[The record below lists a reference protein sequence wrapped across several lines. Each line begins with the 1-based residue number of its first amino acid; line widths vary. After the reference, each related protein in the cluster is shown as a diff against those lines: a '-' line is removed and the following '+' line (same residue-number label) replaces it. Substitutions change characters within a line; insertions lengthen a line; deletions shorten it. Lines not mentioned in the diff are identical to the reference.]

1 MENSSFTDI
10 AKLIGIVIVIAG
22 FALKLRPTVV
32 VVAAALVTGLVARIP
47 LVSVNPKQEGLIEML
62 GGAFA
67 QNRMMTLF
75 IITLPAIAT
84 SERFGLQ
91 RRAAELIRSFRGA
104 TLARL
109 LFGYQL
115 FRVAMGALGLRVN
128 GHATFVRPLI
138 FPMARG
144 ASAARES
151 NQIERIKAASAAS
164 ENYGNFYGQ
173 NLSPVQAGILLVY
186 GVLKGLGYTV
196 SVWRLVLFAIPIA
209 TFTLVVGAAQFWIF
223 AKLLGRSPVP
233 KAGFEPVIAG
243 ESE

>member
-1 MENSSFTDI
+1 MENLSLRDL

-32 VVAAALVTGLVARIP
+32 VVAAAIATGLVARIP
-47 LVSVNPKQEGLIEML
+47 LWSSAGAQPEGLVNML
-62 GGAFA
+62 GRAFA
-67 QNRMMTLF
+67 DNRMMTLF

-91 RRAAELIRSFRGA
+91 RRAAELIQSFRAA

-109 LFGYQL
+109 LIGYQL
-115 FRVAMGALGLRVN
+115 FRVAMGALSLRVN

-144 ASAARES
+144 ATPDAS
-151 NQIERIKAASAAS
+151 NDGIERIKAASAAS

-186 GVLKGLGYTV
+186 GVLKGLGYQV
-196 SVWRLVLFAIPIA
+196 SVWRLVAFAIPIA
-209 TFTLVVGAAQFWIF
+209 TLTVIFGGVQFWLF
-223 AKLLGRSPVP
+223 GRRMSRDQA
-233 KAGFEPVIAG
+233 AGPE
-243 ESE
+243 